1 MPLRPAV
8 CCSHRAPPDA
18 LSSVTAEIR
27 ALLRRTKSHYAQLSA
42 ETRLIGPNARPV
54 GAKTNVQSAGFAE
67 IRHGPCGRPGW
78 PRARAPC
85 VRVHSH
91 VHLLHTHPQ
100 EPRPRSLAASRA
112 RAVRVRAHTQMQTRA
127 RSRPP
132 PAACTCA
139 RPHLR
144 ARTATPVPAAAAGWQ
159 QGPGAAALRWDGKIG
174 EHPAAR
180 SGAGRERAELLGTR
194 LGCGG
199 NRKSAPE
206 KFTDETEAGDGCG
219 FDVMAMNLLLR
230 RADGTAPFG
239 SRRAAA
245 EPLLGLKP
253 PCSAW
258 PWGWEVALHAV
269 GSTWPPRSRRE
280 RRRVGGRGMGGAWM
294 HC

>member
-1 MPLRPAV
+1 MAA
-8 CCSHRAPPDA
+8 C
-18 LSSVTAEIR
+18 T
-27 ALLRRTKSHYAQLSA
+27 RTL
-42 ETRLIGPNARPV
+42 
-54 GAKTNVQSAGFAE
+54 
-67 IRHGPCGRPGW
+67 
-78 PRARAPC
+78 RARAQPRAPLAHPPAGATPTLPRGLPC
-85 VRVHSH
+85 TRSACART
-91 VHLLHTHPQ
+91 HTDADTGA
-100 EPRPRSLAASRA
+100 LTA
-112 RAVRVRAHTQMQTRA
+112 
-127 RSRPP
+127 P

-180 SGAGRERAELLGTR
+180 SGAGRERAELLGTT

-206 KFTDETEAGDGCG
+206 KFTEETEAGDACG

-258 PWGWEVALHAV
+258 PWGWDVALHAV
-269 GSTWPPRSRRE
+269 CSTWPPRSRRE